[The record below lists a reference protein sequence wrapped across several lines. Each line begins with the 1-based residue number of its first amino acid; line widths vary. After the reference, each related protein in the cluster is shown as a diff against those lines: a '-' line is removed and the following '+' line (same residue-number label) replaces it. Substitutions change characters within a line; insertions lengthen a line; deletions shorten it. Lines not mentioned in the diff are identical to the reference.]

1 MSKGPISIYVL
12 LIPFLLSYLLVYKKI
27 NINISN
33 LIQILFV
40 SIISG
45 SLWYIYIYSQ
55 DNQTLVDIISLE
67 TENWSNYNV
76 KPFYYYWD
84 FFINSGIW
92 LIPAIASLIFPF
104 INSKISINKNY
115 LLTSYWV
122 IFSVILL
129 SLIPEKKTRYIMPV
143 LIPLA
148 LNTGFYINYII
159 KYSKQKSITSIWP
172 IYLNFVLISIASL
185 IIPIIYTYNY
195 GFSFFSIIT
204 IIVAL
209 IFIYNFY
216 KRDFDNVIYL
226 KIILFFSMINFVL
239 PQMYSNTNTNYTS
252 TDLFHQD
259 IKELKLYSDYKITAD
274 LIWNLNK
281 KVRKLELSKIDDS
294 IFVLISNKN
303 FDAKNV
309 NIIENKLLI
318 KKKIKLNFNTT
329 TEENNRY
336 RDRLATNLYILLKK

>member
-1 MSKGPISIYVL
+1 
-12 LIPFLLSYLLVYKKI
+12 
-27 NINISN
+27 
-33 LIQILFV
+33 
-40 SIISG
+40 
-45 SLWYIYIYSQ
+45 
-55 DNQTLVDIISLE
+55 
-67 TENWSNYNV
+67 
-76 KPFYYYWD
+76 
-84 FFINSGIW
+84 
-92 LIPAIASLIFPF
+92 
-104 INSKISINKNY
+104 
-115 LLTSYWV
+115 
-122 IFSVILL
+122 
-129 SLIPEKKTRYIMPV
+129 MPV

-226 KIILFFSMINFVL
+226 KIILFFSMINFAL

-336 RDRLATNLYILLKK
+336 RDLLSTNLYILLKK

>member
-1 MSKGPISIYVL
+1 MFQL
-12 LIPFLLSYLLVYKKI
+12 FLV
-27 NINISN
+27 
-33 LIQILFV
+33 V
-40 SIISG
+40 CG
-45 SLWYIYIYSQ
+45 IYIFYH
-55 DNQTLVDIISLE
+55 DEQTLLDIISLE
-67 TENWSNYNV
+67 TQNWSNYNV

-92 LIPAIASLIFPF
+92 LIPAIVSLIFPF
-104 INSKISINKNY
+104 IKSKTPISKNY

-122 IFSVILL
+122 IISVVLL

-159 KYSKQKSITSIWP
+159 KYSKQKSIASIWP

-185 IIPIIYTYNY
+185 IFPAINIYNY
-195 GFSFFSIIT
+195 GISFFSIIT
-204 IIVAL
+204 IIIAL
-209 IFIYNFY
+209 GFIYNFY
-216 KRDFDNVIYL
+216 KRDFDKVIYL
-226 KIILFFSMINFVL
+226 KIILFFTVLNFVL
-239 PQMYSNTNTNYTS
+239 PKMYSNTNTNYTS

-303 FDAKNV
+303 FDTKNV

-336 RDRLATNLYILLKK
+336 RDRLVTNLYFLVKK